1 MAQLMAYDVDPNLN
15 WNVVK
20 TLGHDVQIFNDSG
33 EALDYARTNTV
44 DIALLGG
51 PEGIDLI
58 RHLREISPQFKVVV
72 FCDSPKIEE
81 IRQALGLAPC
91 SVLFKP
97 VVAEELEACLK
108 RALLKGKSTIKGS
121 LKL

>member
-1 MAQLMAYDVDPNLN
+1 MTQLITYDTDPKMN
-15 WNVVK
+15 WDIVK
-20 TLGHDVQIFNDSG
+20 ALGHDVENFTDPG
-33 EALDYARTNTV
+33 EALDYARANPV

-51 PEGIDLI
+51 SEGIDLI
-58 RHLREISPQFKVVV
+58 RHLREISPQFKVVI

-91 SVLFKP
+91 AVLFKP
-97 VVAEELEACLK
+97 VVAGELDACLK

-121 LKL
+121 LRL

>member
-1 MAQLMAYDVDPNLN
+1 MAQLMAYDTDPNMN
-15 WNVVK
+15 WGVVK
-20 TLGHDVQIFNDSG
+20 TLGHDVKSFTDSG
-33 EALDYARTNTV
+33 EALDYACGNQV

-58 RHLREISPQFKVVV
+58 RHLREISAQFKVAV

-81 IRQALGLAPC
+81 IRRALGLAPC
-91 SVLFKP
+91 AVLFKP
-97 VVAEELEACLK
+97 LVAEELDACLK

-121 LKL
+121 LTL

>member
-1 MAQLMAYDVDPNLN
+1 MAQLMAYDADPNMN
-15 WNVVK
+15 WNMVN
-20 TLGHDVQIFNDSG
+20 TLGHDVKTFNDSG
-33 EALDYARTNTV
+33 EALDYARENQV

-51 PEGIDLI
+51 TEGIDLI

-81 IRQALGLAPC
+81 IRRALGLAPC

-97 VVAEELEACLK
+97 VVVEELDACLK

>member
-1 MAQLMAYDVDPNLN
+1 MAQLMAYDADPNLN
-15 WNVVK
+15 WDVVK
-20 TLGHDVQIFNDSG
+20 TLGHDVQSFTDSG
-33 EALDYARTNTV
+33 EALDYARANTV

-58 RHLREISPQFKVVV
+58 RHLREISAQFKVVV

-81 IRQALGLAPC
+81 IRHALGLAPC

-97 VVAEELEACLK
+97 VVAEELDACLK

-121 LKL
+121 LRL

>member
-1 MAQLMAYDVDPNLN
+1 MAQLMAYDADPNMN
-15 WNVVK
+15 WDTVS
-20 TLGHDVQIFNDSG
+20 TLGHDVKTFRDSG
-33 EALDYARTNTV
+33 EALDYARANQV

-51 PEGIDLI
+51 AEGIDLI
-58 RHLREISPQFKVVV
+58 PHLREISPQFKVVV
-72 FCDSPKIEE
+72 FCDSPKIED
-81 IRQALGLAPC
+81 IRRALGLAPC

-97 VVAEELEACLK
+97 VVAEELDSCLK

>member
-1 MAQLMAYDVDPNLN
+1 MAQLMAYDADPNMN
-15 WNVVK
+15 WDMVG
-20 TLGHDVQIFNDSG
+20 TLGHDVETFIDSG
-33 EALDYARTNTV
+33 EALDYARANQV

-51 PEGIDLI
+51 AEGIDLI
-58 RHLREISPQFKVVV
+58 PHLREISPQFKVVV

-81 IRQALGLAPC
+81 IRRALGLAPC
-91 SVLFKP
+91 SFLFKP
-97 VVAEELEACLK
+97 VVVEELDACLK

>member
-1 MAQLMAYDVDPNLN
+1 MAQLLAYDIDPDMS
-15 WNVVK
+15 WDVVK
-20 TLGHDVQIFNDSG
+20 TLGHEVKTFTDPG
-33 EALDYARTNTV
+33 EALDYARVNPV

-58 RHLREISPQFKVVV
+58 QHLREISAQFKVVI
-72 FCDSPKIEE
+72 FCASPKIEE
-81 IRQALGLAPC
+81 IRRALGLAPC

-97 VVAEELEACLK
+97 VVVEELDACLK

>member
-1 MAQLMAYDVDPNLN
+1 MTQLMTYDTDPKMS
-15 WNVVK
+15 WDVVK
-20 TLGHDVQIFNDSG
+20 TLGHDVESFNDPG
-33 EALDYARTNTV
+33 EALDYARANPV

-58 RHLREISPQFKVVV
+58 RHLREISPQFKVVI

-97 VVAEELEACLK
+97 VEAEELDACLK

-121 LKL
+121 LNL